1 MSEASNNVVVQ
12 VSHLSKRY
20 GNVHAVRDISFNVHK
35 GEVLGFLGPNGA
47 GKTTTMKMLTCFIP
61 ADEGNVRVSG
71 FDVRENSLEVRKR
84 IGYLP
89 ESAPLYHDMGVIE
102 YLQFVCEMRG
112 IEKAAGARRIG
123 ELVDLCGLSSM
134 GNRVIGHLSKGYRQ
148 RVGLAQTLLHD
159 PDILIMDE
167 PTVGLDPNQ
176 IVEIRQLIK
185 RIGREKTVVLSTH
198 ILPEVEATC
207 DRVII
212 INNGTLVA
220 DGTTQEL
227 IGKSS
232 NSADKIL
239 CKIRGDAQSIERK
252 LGEIGGVET
261 VRKTGEGINQLQHF
275 QLTMNAGA
283 DPSEDIFYAVS
294 RNGWSLTE
302 LRREGVRLE
311 DVFAQ
316 LTQKE
321 EQA

>member
-1 MSEASNNVVVQ
+1 MSQASNVVVQ

-20 GNVHAVRDISFNVHK
+20 GNTVAVRDISFNVHK

-47 GKTTTMKMLTCFIP
+47 GKTTTMKILTCFIP
-61 ADEGNVRVSG
+61 ADEGTVTISG
-71 FDVRENSLEVRKR
+71 YDVRENSLEVRKR

-89 ESAPLYHDMGVIE
+89 ESAPLYHDMGIVE
-102 YLQFVCEMRG
+102 YLQFVADMRG
-112 IEKAAGARRIG
+112 VDKSPAGQRIA
-123 ELVDLCGLSSM
+123 ELVNLCGLESM
-134 GNRVIGHLSKGYRQ
+134 GNRPIGQLSKGYRQ

-185 RIGREKTVVLSTH
+185 RIGKEKTVVLSTH

-232 NSADKIL
+232 SSADKIL
-239 CKIRGDAQSIERK
+239 CKIRGD
-252 LGEIGGVET
+252 GETVEKMLRSVGGVED
-261 VRKTGEGINQLQHF
+261 VRRTGEGINQLHHF
-275 QLTMNAGA
+275 QIAMKAGA
-283 DPSEDIFYAVS
+283 DPSEDIFFAVAK
-294 RNGWSLTE
+294 NGWSLTE